1 MSEDD
6 SFEIPLDRYMEEKDE
21 LLTEQ
26 RADLLK
32 KLKKIHNQLEK
43 SKDIDEFLV
52 LQMIRSQRFSGKE
65 IKNEYQKCKV
75 KFLIKILGT
84 AFVLFHLTAVFELN
98 GILNSIKAEL
108 LSSALSYLLKR
119 NREKEDNYYSSYMKI
134 SNKIPSFSLF
144 FLSSIL
150 SHCLENIFGFTIL
163 SIIVLIVNDLNIYL
177 GLNNFDFL
185 NFSNI
190 NNENTAETN
199 YSLKKFFLLLV
210 IFLVF
215 YISLGIVALLP
226 LEIVQNGFLVYEEY
240 KENKDFEEFKQFIE
254 NDDLDDSSE
263 DYSLDN
269 IINKKEEKDVNNNDN
284 EKKYEVKELVNKLE
298 EQIGQKNSNII
309 KKDNINK
316 DDTNNFDINN
326 DDTDDK
332 NNINKNDINK
342 DKINRNDMNKDDM
355 SKDDKMD
362 LLNENNNKDIIIND
376 DKKSNENDRI
386 RKTKPV
392 YQLKGYFRFY
402 LLSISLSI
410 ILKLS
415 LNRIFVPEYTEEN
428 KEKSNFIFILIYSIS
443 TILSL
448 IFYGIFSTVFNKK
461 EKKKKI
467 YSSMRFAGY
476 IIYKEE
482 IIREETGLIKNCWDI
497 IKQLNHACCCYL
509 CSFTYIVK

>member
-1 MSEDD
+1 M
-6 SFEIPLDRYMEEKDE
+6 
-21 LLTEQ
+21 
-26 RADLLK
+26 
-32 KLKKIHNQLEK
+32 
-43 SKDIDEFLV
+43 
-52 LQMIRSQRFSGKE
+52 
-65 IKNEYQKCKV
+65 
-75 KFLIKILGT
+75 
-84 AFVLFHLTAVFELN
+84 
-98 GILNSIKAEL
+98 
-108 LSSALSYLLKR
+108 
-119 NREKEDNYYSSYMKI
+119 
-134 SNKIPSFSLF
+134 
-144 FLSSIL
+144 
-150 SHCLENIFGFTIL
+150 
-163 SIIVLIVNDLNIYL
+163 
-177 GLNNFDFL
+177 
-185 NFSNI
+185 
-190 NNENTAETN
+190 
-199 YSLKKFFLLLV
+199 
-210 IFLVF
+210 
-215 YISLGIVALLP
+215 
-226 LEIVQNGFLVYEEY
+226 
-240 KENKDFEEFKQFIE
+240 
-254 NDDLDDSSE
+254 
-263 DYSLDN
+263 
-269 IINKKEEKDVNNNDN
+269 
-284 EKKYEVKELVNKLE
+284 VNKLE

-362 LLNENNNKDIIIND
+362 LLNENNNKDIINND

-410 ILKLS
+410 ILKLL

-428 KEKSNFIFILIYSIS
+428 KEKSNFIFLLIYSIS
-443 TILSL
+443 TILTL
-448 IFYGIFSTVFNKK
+448 IFYVIFSTVFNKK

-482 IIREETGLIKNCWDI
+482 IIREETGFFKNCWDI

-509 CSFTYIVK
+509 CSFTYIVKCIFCCKVDCEEYNRYKKRKNSEIILIFLYY